1 MLHGDLV
8 GRPEGLERDLIRSG
22 FQVVEGA
29 SLDDVPSRP
38 TLIVATCIDFEA
50 ELPRLEEL
58 ITDSQTR
65 GVRVVLLITGGT
77 STDLV
82 RAVEAGADDAIL
94 LPLEAPVLI
103 ARIEARVINS
113 WPGVQGPGATD
124 LKLFGIIQEVAAEL
138 HRDDMLTALTRAVA
152 QALDLRS
159 VSCVLHVEES
169 SGGRLLAATDA
180 PRVRDAEVDLGRW
193 PEARAAL
200 ESRQTVVVR
209 DVARSQLFA
218 EGTGGDP
225 RPTAL
230 PHPNLESTAAIPLLP
245 FGRPIGTLVLRTRRG
260 EGVITPGQVA
270 FAELAVSATARL
282 LEADDRRGA
291 IARRQALASH
301 VDPLTGCGTLD
312 ALDGRIR
319 EEFQRSRR
327 YDVTFALVL
336 LDIDGMRGINDRL
349 GRDGGNRLLADLGR
363 LLQRELRASDFV
375 ARYGGEE
382 FLLLLPETDFEGAR
396 QTVHRIRDR
405 MAPAGLSELH
415 LGIRCRLTA
424 GVAIYPHPDVHKPED
439 LFAMVEAAMLA
450 GKGQDVERIGSAA

>member
-1 MLHGDLV
+1 MLVGDAP

-22 FQVVEGA
+22 FQVVEG
-29 SLDDVPSRP
+29 SHLDDVSSHPA
-38 TLIVATCIDFEA
+38 LIVATCTNFDTCLADLEA
-50 ELPRLEEL
+50 L
-58 ITDSQTR
+58 ITEAQGR
-65 GVRVVLLITGGT
+65 GVRVVLLLLDG
-77 STDLV
+77 SPVDLV
-82 RAVEAGADDAIL
+82 RAVELGADDAIL
-94 LPLEAPVLI
+94 LPLEASVLI
-103 ARIEARVINS
+103 ARIEARVISS

-124 LKLFGIIQEVAAEL
+124 LKLFGIVQEIAAEL
-138 HRDDMLTALTRAVA
+138 HRDDMLTALAKAVA
-152 QALDLRS
+152 QALELRS
-159 VSCVLHVEES
+159 VSCLLHVEES
-169 SGGRLLAATDA
+169 SAGRLLAATDA
-180 PRVRDAEVDLGRW
+180 PRVRDAEVDLARW

-200 ESRQTVVVR
+200 AARQTMVVR
-209 DVARSQLFA
+209 DLARNTMFTDGS
-218 EGTGGDP
+218 GGES
-225 RPTAL
+225 RPANL
-230 PHPNLESTAAIPLLP
+230 PHPNLESTVAIPLLP

-291 IARRQALASH
+291 MARRQALASH

-319 EEFQRSRR
+319 EEFQRARR

-336 LDIDGMRGINDRL
+336 LDVDGMRTINERL

-396 QTVHRIRDR
+396 QTVHRLRDR
-405 MAPAGLSELH
+405 LAPAGLSELH

-424 GVAIYPHPDVHKPED
+424 GIAIYPHPDVHKPED
-439 LFAMVEAAMLA
+439 LFAMVESAMLA
-450 GKGQDVERIGSAA
+450 GKTQDVERIGSAA

>member
-1 MLHGDLV
+1 M
-8 GRPEGLERDLIRSG
+8 RREC
-22 FQVVEGA
+22 
-29 SLDDVPSRP
+29 
-38 TLIVATCIDFEA
+38 AT
-50 ELPRLEEL
+50 PK
-58 ITDSQTR
+58 S
-65 GVRVVLLITGGT
+65 T
-77 STDLV
+77 S
-82 RAVEAGADDAIL
+82 A
-94 LPLEAPVLI
+94 
-103 ARIEARVINS
+103 
-113 WPGVQGPGATD
+113 
-124 LKLFGIIQEVAAEL
+124 
-138 HRDDMLTALTRAVA
+138 
-152 QALDLRS
+152 
-159 VSCVLHVEES
+159 
-169 SGGRLLAATDA
+169 
-180 PRVRDAEVDLGRW
+180 RW
-193 PEARAAL
+193 PESRAAL

-209 DVARSQLFA
+209 DIGRSQLFA
-218 EGTGGDP
+218 DGTGGEP
-225 RPTAL
+225 RPAL

-312 ALDGRIR
+312 ALDARIR
-319 EEFQRSRR
+319 EEFQRARR

-336 LDIDGMRGINDRL
+336 LDIDGMRTINDRL

-382 FLLLLPETDFEGAR
+382 FLLLLPETDFDGAR
-396 QTVHRIRDR
+396 QTVHRLRDR

-450 GKGQDVERIGSAA
+450 GKAQDVERIGSAA